1 MAHVVGDAIGPRPKE
16 PPDLTPIVGRDD
28 ELALLSKAIDAA
40 RMRQLQL
47 VELVGEAGLGKSR
60 LVQELRTKALGF
72 QQLDI
77 AGEHYA
83 ASEPYGALRTVFR
96 QLVGITPDRPRD
108 EAGQQLEAFVKGM
121 MPDLAPWLPLLA
133 IP

>member
-1 MAHVVGDAIGPRPKE
+1 RAPVDGIMSTAEVLDRAGTIFHTETEPLLLKGKEQAVIAHVLGDAIGPRPKE

-72 QQLDI
+72 QHLDI
-77 AGEHYA
+77 GGEHYGA
-83 ASEPYGALRTVFR
+83 RGAYGGV
-96 QLVGITPDRPRD
+96 
-108 EAGQQLEAFVKGM
+108 
-121 MPDLAPWLPLLA
+121 
-133 IP
+133 